1 MKLTK
6 ASLQES
12 IDKQRQDLLNRLTKP
27 MQRLAGLCRDTWDE
41 TDKLNKVLEK
51 NFRRVP
57 YRTYLYTLDPNGLQ
71 ISSTISRERL
81 INEDVGRDR
90 SRRPYMKQLS
100 IGTEF
105 TLSEAYISLRK
116 NRPSLT
122 ALQAIVNEQNQ
133 LLGYL
138 GADFD
143 LRDLPLTRAMYTE
156 PNNWQ
161 QIKGD
166 PAIRQGVFNQ
176 QRADSTLD
184 QNIDTVLG
192 VLVELMQDHGIF
204 HTMLHFSSNRA
215 VIWQFEDPYKYRLLG
230 IDALIDPNVCLAFP
244 RSNYPKNAAIP
255 AEQIVHIFEAFKQ
268 LRYMDDTLYLRTGTI
283 NIFNGII
290 GLTFSCDGSHYI
302 PWQEFLDKDHLF
314 WANTTG

>member
-1 MKLTK
+1 
-6 ASLQES
+6 ES
-12 IDKQRQDLLNRLTKP
+12 IDKQRQELLDRLAKP
-27 MQRLAGLCRDTWDE
+27 MQRVASLCRDSWDE
-41 TDKLNKVLEK
+41 ADKLNKILIK
-51 NFRRVP
+51 NFRRIP
-57 YRTYLYTLDPNGLQ
+57 YRTYLYSLDPNGLQ
-71 ISSTISRERL
+71 VTNTISREGL
-81 INEDVGRDR
+81 IKEDFGRDR

-100 IGTEF
+100 AGVEF

-122 ALQAIVNEQNQ
+122 ALQAITNEQNQ

-138 GADFD
+138 GVDFD

-156 PNNWQ
+156 PNSWQ

-176 QRADSTLD
+176 RRAESTLD
-184 QNIDTVLG
+184 QNIDTALG

-244 RSNYPKNAAIP
+244 RSNYPKNAVIP
-255 AEQIVHIFEAFKQ
+255 AEQIIHIFEAFKQ

-314 WANTTG
+314 WANTTA